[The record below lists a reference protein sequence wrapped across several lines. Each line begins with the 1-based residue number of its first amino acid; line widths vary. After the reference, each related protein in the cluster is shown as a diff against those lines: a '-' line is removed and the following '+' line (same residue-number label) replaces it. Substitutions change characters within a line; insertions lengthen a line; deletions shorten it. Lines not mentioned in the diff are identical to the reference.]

1 MMAKK
6 SKGRIQNLRQT
17 LKFRKPILNPKRR
30 RLTRAITIH
39 DLRTIAKQ
47 RTPIGPFDYVD
58 GAAEDEVSLSRA
70 RQAFLDIEFR
80 PHVLR
85 DVSSTSLSTKMCG
98 DEYSLPLG
106 IAPVGFS
113 RMMQTKGEI
122 AGSSVADAKGMP
134 FALSTMGT
142 TSIEKVAEIA
152 PDGSNWFQLYLWRDR
167 DRSLELIN
175 RAAKAGFKGL
185 ILTVDAQV
193 AGARLRDV
201 RNGLTVP
208 PSLTGRT
215 FLEAAPKVNWWWNFL
230 TKEPLVFAS
239 LESWNG
245 TVAELMNT
253 MFDPTMTLDDLKWIR
268 KVWDGNLLVK
278 GVQRVDDASAIAK
291 CGVEGVWIS
300 NHGGRQLDRAP
311 IPLHLI
317 EPIRKA
323 LGKKVEI
330 HVDTGIMHGA
340 DVIASL
346 AKGANFAWIGRA
358 YMYGLMAGGRDG
370 VARAIEILET
380 QMVRTMKLLGVKE
393 IEGLTPDLVNT
404 AIEIGS
410 ANRRG
415 AK

>member
-1 MMAKK
+1 MASK
-6 SKGRIQNLRQT
+6 SRGRIQNLRQT

-30 RLTRAITIH
+30 RLTYAITIH
-39 DLRTIAKQ
+39 DLRAIAKR

-58 GAAEDEVSLSRA
+58 GAAEDEVSLTRA
-70 RQAFLDIEFR
+70 RQAFLDIEFK

-85 DVSSTSLSTKMCG
+85 DVSNTSIATKMCG
-98 DEYSLPLG
+98 DSYSLPIG

-113 RMMQTKGEI
+113 RMMQSEGES
-122 AGSSVADAKGMP
+122 AGAQVARSKNMP

-142 TSIEKVAEIA
+142 TSIEKVAQIA
-152 PDGSNWFQLYLWRDR
+152 PNGSNWFQLYLWRDR
-167 DRSLELIN
+167 ERSLELIN

-208 PSLTGRT
+208 PSLTGKT
-215 FLEAAPKVNWWWNFL
+215 LIEAAPKVNWWWNLL

-239 LESWNG
+239 LDSWNG

-278 GVQRVDDASAIAK
+278 GVQRVDDARAIAK
-291 CGVEGVWIS
+291 CGVQGIWLS

-311 IPLHLI
+311 IPLNLV
-317 EPIRKA
+317 EPTRKA
-323 LGKKVEI
+323 IGKSVEI
-330 HVDTGIMHGA
+330 HLDTGIMHGA
-340 DVIASL
+340 DVIASI
-346 AKGANFAWIGRA
+346 AKGANFTWIGRA
-358 YMYGLMAGGRDG
+358 YMYGLMAGGQAG
-370 VARAIEILET
+370 VTRAVEILET
-380 QMVRTMKLLGVKE
+380 QMVRTMKLLGVSDLSE
-393 IEGLTPDLVNT
+393 LTPDLVDT
-404 AIEIGS
+404 ALEKSKLDTKGK
-410 ANRRG
+410 R
-415 AK
+415 

>member
-1 MMAKK
+1 MATKG
-6 SKGRIQNLRQT
+6 SGRIKNLRQT
-17 LKFRKPILNPKRR
+17 LKFRKPILNPKKR
-30 RLTRAITIH
+30 RLTYAITIH
-39 DLRTIAKQ
+39 DLRARAKR

-70 RQAFLDIEFR
+70 RQAFLDIEFK

-85 DVSSTSLSTKMCG
+85 DVSNTSLNTKMCG
-98 DEYSLPLG
+98 ADFSLPLG

-113 RMMQTKGEI
+113 RMMQTEGEI
-122 AGSSVADAKGMP
+122 AGASVANQKGMP

-142 TSIEKVAEIA
+142 TSIERVAEVA
-152 PDGSNWFQLYLWRDR
+152 PGGSNWFQLYLWRDR
-167 DRSLELIN
+167 ERSLELIN
-175 RAAKAGFKGL
+175 RAAKAGFTGL

-208 PSLTGRT
+208 PSLTGKT
-215 FLEAAPKVNWWWNFL
+215 LIEAAPKVNWWWNFL
-230 TKEPLVFAS
+230 TKDPLVFAS

-278 GVQRVDDASAIAK
+278 GVQRVDDAVAIAK
-291 CGVEGVWIS
+291 CGVEGVWLS

-311 IPLHLI
+311 IPLNLI
-317 EPIRKA
+317 APTRKA
-323 LGKKVEI
+323 IGKKVEI

-346 AKGANFAWIGRA
+346 AKGANFTWIGRA
-358 YMYGLMAGGRDG
+358 YMYGLMAGGRAG
-370 VARAIEILET
+370 VSRAVEILET
-380 QMVRTMKLLGVKE
+380 QMVRTMKLLGVSDLSE
-393 IEGLTPDLVNT
+393 LTPDLVDT
-404 AIEIGS
+404 ALEKSLIDTK
-410 ANRRG
+410 RKR
-415 AK
+415 

>member
-1 MMAKK
+1 MMASK
-6 SKGRIQNLRQT
+6 SRGRIQNLRQT

-30 RLTRAITIH
+30 RLTYAITIH
-39 DLRTIAKQ
+39 DLRAIAKR

-58 GAAEDEVSLSRA
+58 GAAEDEVSLTRA
-70 RQAFLDIEFR
+70 RQAFLDVEFK

-85 DVSSTSLSTKMCG
+85 DVSSASLARKMCG
-98 DEYSLPLG
+98 DRYELPLG

-113 RMMQTKGEI
+113 RMMQTEGEVAGASI
-122 AGSSVADAKGMP
+122 ASEKGMP

-152 PDGSNWFQLYLWRDR
+152 PNGSNWFQLYLWRDR
-167 DRSLELIN
+167 ERSLELIN

-215 FLEAAPKVNWWWNFL
+215 LIEAAPKVNWWWNFL

-239 LESWNG
+239 LDSWNG

-291 CGVEGVWIS
+291 CGVDGIWIS

-317 EPIRKA
+317 EPVRKA
-323 LGKKVEI
+323 IGKKVEI

-346 AKGANFAWIGRA
+346 AKGADFAWIGRA

-380 QMVRTMKLLGVKE
+380 QMVRTMKLLGIKE
-393 IEGLTPDLVNT
+393 LSQLTPDLVDT
-404 AIEIGS
+404 LRDITRS
-410 ANRRG
+410 DSKG